1 MTSPKPEHSPWP
13 SPPSGLLKGEVYAF
27 MSPPPKKLS
36 PEELEEFE
44 LRAYALIR
52 RRGVIDL
59 SSPQRW
65 RRDAIV
71 FETDYLQLVNQ
82 GHQFVAR
89 VCDRR
94 PMNPSGIML
103 YQQAWLKNKATNA
116 IDHRYELAKVALQHM
131 RDLMVLEDLANL

>member
-1 MTSPKPEHSPWP
+1 MTWPKPDEL
-13 SPPSGLLKGEVYAF
+13 GLQKGEIHCF
-27 MSPPPKKLS
+27 MSRAPKRLS

-52 RRGVIDL
+52 HRGVIDL
-59 SSPQRW
+59 SSQQRW

-89 VCDRR
+89 VCARR
-94 PMNPSGIML
+94 PDKHGIMV
-103 YQQAWLKNKATNA
+103 YEQAWLKDKATNA
-116 IDHRYELAKVALQHM
+116 IDHHYDLAKIALQHM
-131 RDLMVLEDLANL
+131 RDLLILDDLASL